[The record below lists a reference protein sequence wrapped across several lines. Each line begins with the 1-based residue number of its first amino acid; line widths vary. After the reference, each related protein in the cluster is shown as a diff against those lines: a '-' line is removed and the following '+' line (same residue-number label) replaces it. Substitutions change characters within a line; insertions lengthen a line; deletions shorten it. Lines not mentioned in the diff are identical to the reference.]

1 MLALSLAPEML
12 VAPDRQA
19 LVLLALGGLL
29 VVAAA
34 VWAIRSRRSRLRRRA
49 PVRCHYIAPPP
60 A

>member
-1 MLALSLAPEML
+1 MLAISPAPEML
-12 VAPDRQA
+12 LAPDRQA

-29 VVAAA
+29 VLAATL
-34 VWAIRSRRSRLRRRA
+34 WAIRSRRSRLRRKA